1 MTDHQFTVLAG
12 VLGEDLT
19 PDIAAN
25 VIQGMFETAEGVEM
39 LRQIVRDFPGSE
51 AADRI
56 IDTLWDNL

>member
-1 MTDHQFTVLAG
+1 MTDHQFSVLAN

-25 VIQGMFETAEGVEM
+25 VIQGMSETAEGEQM
-39 LRQIVRDFPGSE
+39 LRQIVRDFPNSE

-56 IDTLWDNL
+56 INNLLSTI